1 MKHANASMARSMW
14 SDPSHCEIPWI
25 SGDVGEFSR
34 FLVGKNVENC
44 FCWVVITEVHAKF

>member
-1 MKHANASMARSMW
+1 MKNANPSMARSNVEL
-14 SDPSHCEIPWI
+14 SHCEIPEV
-25 SGDVGEFSR
+25 SGDVGDFSR